1 MLEPSVRARA
11 IELVDGEPD
20 NTTADARR
28 LRFKHAGVSLQALGP
43 GGRVMQSIPKTLF
56 VGWGVSVVSY
66 YRAFLPAIA
75 LGADYV
81 AWSSVDEKANELVLV
96 TGLGASTPQL
106 SDLFDYEV
114 VIIQQPRGARW
125 LRLIRELQAAGVV
138 VLYEIDDYIQ
148 SARKIKSHE
157 LVDVFDADFVARAG
171 AADDGGRRHHL
182 LDRLHRA
189 PLPHVQRAHVGV
201 LQRHRP
207 QALRLG
213 QAGPRG
219 RHDRLG
225 RAASATRP
233 RSHAGSRRCATSCVP
248 GPRRA
253 SCPSATAPRPSTSR
267 SSARS
272 GRSPLPPGKIE
283 VYPAAMTLFD
293 IAIAP
298 SSESNLFKGK
308 SDLRW
313 LEASALGIPLVAH
326 PDVYPEIEDGVT
338 GVHARTTAEVEAALL
353 RLIDDAELRE
363 RVGTPGV
370 RLRRRAPAHRRRR
383 RALAQRAARSRSGT
397 GLESCYRSTEG
408 CRLSRSAT
416 DG

>member
-1 MLEPSVRARA
+1 
-11 IELVDGEPD
+11 
-20 NTTADARR
+20 
-28 LRFKHAGVSLQALGP
+28 
-43 GGRVMQSIPKTLF
+43 MQSIPKTLF

-81 AWSSVDEKANELVLV
+81 AWSSVDEKANDLVLL

-106 SDLFDYEV
+106 SDLFNYEV

-157 LVDVFDADFVARAG
+157 LVDIFDADFVRELELPMTAVDGIICSTDYIARRYRTFNERTWACYNGIDLKRYAWAKPARKGVTIGWAGGVGHKASLARWEPAIRNVLRARPEARFMSVGHG
-171 AADDGGRRHHL
+171 AAAEFIEEFGAE
-182 LDRLHRA
+182 RA
-189 PLPHVQRAHVGV
+189 IA
-201 LQRHRP
+201 
-207 QALRLG
+207 
-213 QAGPRG
+213 
-219 RHDRLG
+219 
-225 RAASATRP
+225 
-233 RSHAGSRRCATSCVP
+233 
-248 GPRRA
+248 
-253 SCPSATAPRPSTSR
+253 
-267 SSARS
+267 
-272 GRSPLPPGKIE
+272 LPPGKIE

-353 RLIDDAELRE
+353 RLIDDAELRQQ
-363 RVGTPGV
+363 VGTQAYDYV
-370 RLRRRAPAHRRRR
+370 AEHRRIDV
-383 RALAQRAARSRSGT
+383 AAERWRSVL
-397 GLESCYRSTEG
+397 LEV
-408 CRLSRSAT
+408 APVPV
-416 DG
+416 